1 MKAFDESANVSKAR
15 STLDGYTGHY
25 VVVCGYDES
34 SDCFVVRDPAVP
46 PLDANESAS
55 DASRKSF
62 VAASALE
69 TARRAFGTDEDLLL
83 VRRRRD
89 R

>member
-1 MKAFDESANVSKAR
+1 
-15 STLDGYTGHY
+15 

-55 DASRKSF
+55 EFPSRKSF

>member
-1 MKAFDESANVSKAR
+1 
-15 STLDGYTGHY
+15 

-46 PLDANESAS
+46 PLDAN